1 METMENHGMDAE
13 FNFESALEDYLSTD
27 FGDLEEGTIVKGEI
41 VRVDD
46 DNVLVD
52 VNFKSEGQIPTAE
65 FRDAEGNLVVKVGD
79 RVDVFV
85 ARKNEQEGTI
95 TLSFEKAK
103 RMQLFDQLEDVQEK
117 NGVIKG
123 RIMRRIKGGYTVDLG
138 GVEAFLPG
146 SHVDLRPVPDMDAL
160 VNQEYEFR
168 VLKINRRRSNV
179 IVSRRVLLEEE
190 RDSKRQDLLQTLAE
204 GQVVTGKAKN
214 ITEYGVFVDLG
225 GLDGLLHITDM
236 SWKRIRHPREM
247 VTLGQ
252 DLELKVLSFDKDN
265 QKVSLGLK
273 QLVPDPWQDI
283 TARFPEASRHNG
295 KVTNLVD
302 YGAFVELEPGVEG
315 LVHISEMSWTRKLRH
330 PSQMVRQGDEVEVVI
345 LGVDPEKKR
354 ISLGMKQIKPNPWEL
369 VGEKYPE
376 GTILEGVIKNITEF
390 GMFIGIEDGIDGL
403 IHVSDISWT
412 KKIRHPNELFKVGDT
427 VQAKVLT
434 VDQESEKF
442 TLGIKQLTEDPW
454 TNVPTA
460 YPVGGLVKGIITNI
474 TDFGLFVEVEE
485 GIEGLVHV
493 SELSNKKVKTPAE
506 LYKEGEEIQAK
517 IIHVSAEDRRLGL
530 SIKQLKDEEERKKP
544 REYSR
549 SGPEAGQSLGDLL
562 MVPGFFFPG
571 EDTGKRFV
579 RLPAKQMRPRSS
591 FPRVGLGEK
600 TVPAP
605 FPQISSIIRSSGTSY
620 STSAWFRLRVS
631 RDSRLPLLLSTHSR
645 AMTLFRYTRSPSRT
659 KVSSSLLMCHDNASS
674 ASSRSSPHRCVSVV
688 QTRSWNVV
696 PVGF

>member
-1 METMENHGMDAE
+1 METKETMENHGMDAE
-13 FNFESALEDYLSTD
+13 FDFASALDGYLSTD

-160 VNQEYEFR
+160 VNQEFEFR

-190 RDSKRQDLLQTLAE
+190 RDSKRQELLQTLCE
-204 GQVVTGKAKN
+204 GQTVTGKAKN

-252 DLELKVLSFDKDN
+252 DLELKVLSFDKEN

-273 QLVPDPWQDI
+273 QLVPDPWHDI
-283 TARFPEASRHNG
+283 TARFPEGSRHNG

-315 LVHISEMSWTRKLRH
+315 LVHISEMSWKRKLRH

-345 LGVDPEKKR
+345 LGVDPDKKR
-354 ISLGMKQIKPNPWEL
+354 ISLGMKQVRPNPWEL

-376 GTILEGVIKNITEF
+376 GTILEGVIKNITDF

-427 VQAKVLT
+427 VQAKVIT

-442 TLGIKQLTEDPW
+442 TLGIKQLSDDPW
-454 TNVPTA
+454 FNVPTA
-460 YPVGGLVKGIITNI
+460 YPVGGIVKGTITNI

-493 SELSNKKVKTPAE
+493 SELSSKKVKSPAE

-530 SIKQLKDEEERKKP
+530 SIKQLKEEEERRKP

-562 MVPGFFFPG
+562 
-571 EDTGKRFV
+571 
-579 RLPAKQMRPRSS
+579 KQK
-591 FPRVGLGEK
+591 LEE
-600 TVPAP
+600 
-605 FPQISSIIRSSGTSY
+605 
-620 STSAWFRLRVS
+620 SA
-631 RDSRLPLLLSTHSR
+631 
-645 AMTLFRYTRSPSRT
+645 
-659 KVSSSLLMCHDNASS
+659 DN
-674 ASSRSSPHRCVSVV
+674 
-688 QTRSWNVV
+688 
-696 PVGF
+696 